1 MTTAQPCRAPLPNL
15 SRLQTLP
22 LDTHID
28 SQTPFLR
35 QFDKPD
41 QKDQLAERITTLSLF
56 MHALPKSKVK
66 LNINWTKDAL
76 LNMGV

>member
-1 MTTAQPCRAPLPNL
+1 
-15 SRLQTLP
+15 
-22 LDTHID
+22 
-28 SQTPFLR
+28 LR

-41 QKDQLAERITTLSLF
+41 QKDELAERITTLSLF